1 MCEKRISTISESLL
15 ALRIA
20 TWNVN
25 SVRLRLPLLAA
36 YIQQSQPD
44 VICLQE
50 TKVVDQAFP
59 QEFFRQYGYPHQL
72 VSGMKSYNGMAVLS
86 KIPFHPYLKRSWCD
100 LEDCRHISVKLENN
114 RIIHNFYVPAG
125 GDIPDS
131 AVNKKFA
138 HKLQFVQEMASFL
151 KTTHLPSDPVIILG
165 DFNIAP
171 LPQDVWSHQQLLEV
185 VSHTPIE
192 TNHLEKVRDSLA
204 WVDAVRQFFPA
215 DQKLYSWWSY
225 RAADWQ
231 KSNRGRRLDHIWVT
245 PSLKPYLQHAEIITP
260 ARGWAIPSDHVPVH
274 IDLGN

>member
-100 LEDCRHISVKLENN
+100 LEDCRHISIKLENN

-171 LPQDVWSHQQLLEV
+171 LPQDVWSHRQLLEV

>member
-1 MCEKRISTISESLL
+1 MCEKPISTISESLL
-15 ALRIA
+15 VLRIT

-25 SVRLRLPLLAA
+25 SVRLRLPLLVA

-59 QEFFRQYGYPHQL
+59 QEFFWQYGYHHQL

-100 LEDCRHISVKLENN
+100 LEDCRHISVRLENN

-138 HKLQFVQEMASFL
+138 HKLQFVQEMAAFL

-171 LPQDVWSHQQLLEV
+171 LPQDVWSHQQLLGV

-245 PSLKPYLQHAEIITP
+245 PSLKTYLHHAEIITH
-260 ARGWAIPSDHVPVH
+260 ARGWPTPSDHVPVH